1 MPPISDDNLL
11 RFACPACGIRLV
23 VDRSIAG
30 TEGPCPSC
38 GAIIQAPP
46 VQVSHTLSQKQA
58 PPVVIKPRKVS
69 SPTPSPVDDAPVEQV
84 DVPAKEP
91 IPASPSRHRK
101 RSVDPNTSLSH
112 KYNEKKNMQAF
123 FKILA
128 ATVVVF
134 IIAAAV
140 YYFLKNPPS

>member
-1 MPPISDDNLL
+1 MLL
-11 RFACPACGIRLV
+11 RAIEPWNPQTLGGDDGGVEVRAIS
-23 VDRSIAG
+23 VDH
-30 TEGPCPSC
+30 TPVHH
-38 GAIIQAPP
+38 PP
-46 VQVSHTLSQKQA
+46 L
-58 PPVVIKPRKVS
+58 RKVIGKCAVHRRS
-69 SPTPSPVDDAPVEQV
+69 LVPDGEVSGPPLPPAVEVRVV
-84 DVPAKEP
+84 DVPAKEA
-91 IPASPSRHRK
+91 IPASPSRRRK